1 MRKIIEAYRAVYRA
15 WMRAPQKLRYLLV
28 GGWNYVFAN
37 ILLYSLLLYLLG
49 GARAQ
54 TALFLAFLL
63 STLHSF
69 MTHKT
74 FVFGTRGR
82 HAREYVRCVAAWSAG
97 YLLNI
102 PLLWALMHVANP
114 YLAQYI
120 ASAAVIAVTYF
131 LLKHFAFGR
140 GHVQ

>member
-15 WMRAPQKLRYLLV
+15 WMRTPQKLRYLLV

-54 TALFLAFLL
+54 TALFFAFIL
-63 STLHSF
+63 STPHSF
-69 MTHKT
+69 ITHKLY
-74 FVFGTRGR
+74 VFGTRGR
-82 HAREYVRCVAAWSAG
+82 PAREYVRCVATWSVG

-102 PLLWALMHVANP
+102 PLLWAMMHIFNP
-114 YLAQYI
+114 YLAQYA
-120 ASAAVIAVTYF
+120 ASAAVIVATYF
-131 LLKHFAFGR
+131 LLKHFAFGTR
-140 GHVQ
+140 HV